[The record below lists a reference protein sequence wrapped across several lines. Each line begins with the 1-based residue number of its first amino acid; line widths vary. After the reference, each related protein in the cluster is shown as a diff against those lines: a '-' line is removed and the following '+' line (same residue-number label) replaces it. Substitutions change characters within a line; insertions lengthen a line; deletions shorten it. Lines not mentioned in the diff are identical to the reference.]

1 MSKMTLERNHSCYMP
16 ELEGRVKFEEAISAK
31 RRGWHSPF
39 RTICAAGFW
48 KPMRQERE
56 AFAPWRHS
64 SASVG
69 GTARRSVCSRCAAA
83 RRVVR
88 RSGGMV
94 LSADQ
99 FGFGNPGA
107 LLALQLER
115 LHGGL
120 LLEGDGEFA
129 FDALAVDGAGVVG
142 AEGVNLAV
150 GGGIV
155 DHATLDSFH
164 VVII

>member
-1 MSKMTLERNHSCYMP
+1 MIRKRTYENRVEVLQGTLDMLILKTLQWGPQHGYGIVQALRANSGEMLQIETGSLYPALHRLERNHSCYMP
-16 ELEGRVKFEEAISAK
+16 ELERRVKFEEAISAK

-83 RRVVR
+83 RSVVR

-94 LSADQ
+94 LSA
-99 FGFGNPGA
+99 A
-107 LLALQLER
+107 
-115 LHGGL
+115 
-120 LLEGDGEFA
+120 
-129 FDALAVDGAGVVG
+129 
-142 AEGVNLAV
+142 
-150 GGGIV
+150 
-155 DHATLDSFH
+155 
-164 VVII
+164 

>member
-1 MSKMTLERNHSCYMP
+1 MP
-16 ELEGRVKFEEAISAK
+16 ELERRVKFEEAISAK

-83 RRVVR
+83 RSVVR

-94 LSADQ
+94 LSRSEEHTSE
-99 FGFGNPGA
+99 
-107 LLALQLER
+107 LQSLR
-115 LHGGL
+115 HLVCRL
-120 LLEGDGEFA
+120 LLEKKNRRA
-129 FDALAVDGAGVVG
+129 
-142 AEGVNLAV
+142 
-150 GGGIV
+150 
-155 DHATLDSFH
+155 DH
-164 VVII
+164 